1 MDPIGLIFMVVTLL
15 LVTAA
20 IVIPQIERRRGNKQ

>member
-1 MDPIGLIFMVVTLL
+1 MDPIGQIFFVVIAL

-20 IVIPQIERRRGNKQ
+20 IVLPQIERRRNEK